1 MRNAIILFSMM
12 LMGAVSM
19 GCTRESTSSQNIKT
33 QGMAA
38 DIDVTAE
45 SDTNSHVLVDLTV
58 GGTGIGATGVILEG
72 GDKLEA
78 TVGAETKQL
87 VSTNAGIY
95 EADFATA
102 AEGTEFKIA
111 LLRETDEDA
120 PNSRGVLPAP
130 FKITG
135 VPAAGMSP
143 SRATDDVVITWDPAQ
158 AGSTMNIQV
167 DGSCIFIETFS
178 VPTDAGSFTIPKGK
192 LKSTMG
198 TDNKPTTCDVDVKIE
213 RSANGTTDPIFEEG
227 QFTLKQMRA
236 GKFTSAP

>member
-1 MRNAIILFSMM
+1 MRNAIILCSMM
-12 LMGAVSM
+12 LVGAVSM

-33 QGMAA
+33 QGMAI
-38 DIDVTAE
+38 DVDVTAV
-45 SDTNSHVLVDLTV
+45 SDTNAHVLVDLTV

-95 EADFATA
+95 EADFGTA
-102 AEGTEFKIA
+102 AEGTEFKIS

-120 PNSRGVLPAP
+120 LSNRGTLPAP

-135 VPAAGMSP
+135 VPAAGMAP
-143 SRATDDVVITWDPAQ
+143 SRAADDVVITWEPAV

-178 VPTDAGSFTIPKGK
+178 VPTDSGSFTIPKGG

-198 TDNKPTTCDVDVKIE
+198 TDNKPSTCDVNVKIE
-213 RSANGTTDPIFEEG
+213 RSSTGTTDPIFEEG
-227 QFTLKQMRA
+227 EFTLKQVRES
-236 GKFTSAP
+236 KFTSAP